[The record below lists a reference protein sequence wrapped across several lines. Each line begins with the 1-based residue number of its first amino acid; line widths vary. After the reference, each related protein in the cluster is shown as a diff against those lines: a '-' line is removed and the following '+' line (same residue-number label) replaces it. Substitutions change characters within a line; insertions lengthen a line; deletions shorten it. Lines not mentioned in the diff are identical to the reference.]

1 MKELAVDLTV
11 IVATVA
17 LLIVGIVRAVNAE
30 PLTVKT
36 APPAQTLQV
45 TSQTSGQLNTVNP
58 QETID
63 GYQLQPASGQGL

>member
-30 PLTVKT
+30 PLTVKP
-36 APPAQTLQV
+36 AQQAQTLQV

-63 GYQLQPASGQGL
+63 GHQLQPASSQGL